1 MSFIVIVIV
10 IVIVICLLRTRMM
23 RTTKTGRQ
31 HSMKTGDCCKKNKL
45 LLPDTRII
53 TKTRLI

>member
-1 MSFIVIVIV
+1 MSFIVIV